1 MLSRDW
7 NLHKAS
13 YDYVVIGSGYGGAIT
28 AARLSSANLAAKPSV
43 CILERGKEW
52 PVGDFP
58 DKFEDY
64 ASELRSDLNP
74 LGLYDVLNYTDISV
88 IKGSG
93 LGGTSLVNAN
103 VAFVPDEEAFQ
114 LDGWPR
120 SVTLGELMPFYA
132 MAKQTLA
139 ASPHPRAA
147 ALPKV
152 QALQRRAQDLGLS
165 AKALDIA
172 VNFDIEGPN
181 AHGVEQHKCTDCGD
195 CITGCNVGAKNTL
208 YMNYLPMAAKAGAEI
223 YTQTK
228 VEWIEKLDAGGWRV
242 HGRHYKSRL
251 TNRQF
256 TIEARNVVLAAG
268 SINSTEILMRS
279 AQLHGLSVSP
289 AIGTRFGG
297 NGDFFGL
304 SYNGDRQTQVLG
316 FGNHPASAGA
326 AIPPGPSI
334 VAAIR
339 YEMNQ
344 EMSKRFTVE
353 DLSFSTAYVRAAQ
366 IAFAALRGED
376 TDAGDEAAERERV
389 TRDIFGLEP
398 YHPDGAL
405 NHTMLYLCM
414 GIDNRKG
421 YFRWERPLFER
432 DGRVSVVWPE
442 AGRQQI
448 FSLVNEELRRHAR
461 REGGSFLPNPLWSF
475 LNLRHLVTA
484 HPLGGCPMGEDYL
497 SGVVDQYGR
506 VYSADGAVHNGL
518 FVADGAIVPSA
529 LAVNPFLTISA
540 LAERIA
546 AHMILAEGGTA
557 YPVPAMSAGFGSLDP
572 VEAISMSEDELDR
585 IFERAPNQPIGL
597 MVNEGGR
604 QMDLAGERIVNDDFW
619 KGFFPSGHALN
630 AMSAALFTG
639 FKKQFSRK
647 GGKVIGLTSDS
658 DGLIRAR
665 NEMKTFTLKQQE
677 GDLPPGEYVLLNYVD
692 PPWQGFYDVFKVVSK
707 DLLIGRVYLG
717 QFPNG
722 IRMFT
727 FPMTRKYSFAQMT
740 AEDHRKLYEQAQV
753 PTAQDL
759 QGAWRMDVISNANQA
774 RGMAYLAFDNKP
786 DGRLES
792 RFQLMGMLEGLIT
805 PTATADHF
813 QLTDFTQFRDEI
825 RKLDS
830 KLMIGRW
837 VTDLP
842 VEPAA
847 ASLGVFHLEKA
858 PSRFGFY
865 YLLRPAETGK
875 LPTNTLLSPLLDAQ
889 LPTGIGLT
897 FDEQMVGS
905 RATFSVRMVIAD
917 INEFIEG
924 SQHEARIEGSVR
936 LTDFD
941 GQPDITLPVESLR
954 SYFNYLRVNP
964 GTGEAEMRYYL
975 EFSSPAGKRYSLEG
989 KKFMQRDSSGNE
1001 LLQDYTTL
1009 FTTVYEHTSG
1019 GKQALFEDVL
1029 KFHTFEDLAAVGNL
1043 MGFLRS
1049 FRVTGTQDP
1058 ALQLMAQMRFHAFTA
1073 QFALQEYDP
1082 LALPVTAAGSGG

>member
-1 MLSRDW
+1 MLARDW
-7 NLHKAS
+7 NQHKAF
-13 YDYVVIGSGYGGAIT
+13 YDYIVIGSGYGGAIT
-28 AARLSSANLAAKPSV
+28 AARISGANLNPKPSV

-58 DKFEDY
+58 DKFENY

-74 LGLYDVLNYTDISV
+74 LGLYDVLNYPDISV

-103 VAFVPDEEAFQ
+103 VAIVPDEQAFQ
-114 LDGWPR
+114 LDGWPQAVTR
-120 SVTLGELMPFYA
+120 SELMPYYA
-132 MAKQTLA
+132 KAKQTLA
-139 ASPHPRAA
+139 AAPHPRAA
-147 ALPKV
+147 GLPKV
-152 QALQRRAQDLGLS
+152 QALERRAQDLGLS
-165 AKALDIA
+165 AQALDIA
-172 VNFDIEGPN
+172 VNFDIEGKN
-181 AHGVEQHKCTDCGD
+181 EHGVEQHKCTDCGD
-195 CITGCNVGAKNTL
+195 CVTGCNVGAKNTL

-228 VEWIEKLDAGGWRV
+228 VEWIEKLDSGGWRV
-242 HGRHYKSRL
+242 HGRHYRSKLS
-251 TNRQF
+251 NRKF
-256 TIEARNVVLAAG
+256 TIEAKNVILAAG

-304 SYNGDRQTQVLG
+304 SYNGDQQTQVLG
-316 FGNHPASAGA
+316 FGNHSGSPGA
-326 AIPPGPSI
+326 VIPPGPAI
-334 VAAIR
+334 VAAVR

-344 EMSKRFTVE
+344 PMENRFTVE
-353 DLSFSTAYVRAAQ
+353 DLSFSKAYVRAAQ

-376 TDAGDEAAERERV
+376 TDAGDEDAERVRM

-421 YFRWERPLFER
+421 YFRWERPLLER
-432 DGRVSVVWPE
+432 DGRVSVIWPE
-442 AGRQQI
+442 AGRQQV
-448 FSLVNEELRRHAR
+448 FSLMNEELRRHTR

-497 SGVVDQYGR
+497 SGAVDQYGR
-506 VYSADGAVHNGL
+506 VYSGDGAVHTGL

-546 AHMILAEGGTA
+546 ARMILAEGGTA
-557 YPVPAMSAGFGSLDP
+557 YPAPKMSAGFGSLDP
-572 VEAISMSEDELDR
+572 VDAISMSEVELDR

-604 QMDLAGERIVNDDFW
+604 QMDLATERIVNDDFW
-619 KGFFPSGHALN
+619 KGFFPQGHALN
-630 AMSAALFTG
+630 AMSAMLFTG

-647 GGKVIGLTSDS
+647 GNNVIGVTGDS
-658 DGLIRAR
+658 DGLIHAR
-665 NEMKTFTLKQQE
+665 NEMKSITLKQQE
-677 GDLPPGEYVLLNYVD
+677 GDLPPGDYVLLKYVD

-717 QFPNG
+717 EFPNG
-722 IRMFT
+722 ARMFT
-727 FPMTRKYSFAQMT
+727 FPMTRAYSFDQMT
-740 AEDHRKLYEQAQV
+740 AEDHRKLYEQAAV
-753 PTAQDL
+753 PTAQEL

-774 RGMAYLAFDNKP
+774 RGMAYLSFDNKP

-792 RFQLMGMLEGLIT
+792 RFQLMGMLEGLIA
-805 PTATADHF
+805 PNATTEHF
-813 QLTDFTQFRDEI
+813 QLNDFTPFRDEI
-825 RKLDS
+825 RKIDS

-837 VTDLP
+837 VTDLA

-847 ASLGVFHLEKA
+847 RSLGVFHLEKQPA
-858 PSRFGFY
+858 RFGFY
-865 YLLRPAETGK
+865 YLLRPAESGK
-875 LPTNTLLSPLLDAQ
+875 LPTNTLLSPLLDAH
-889 LPTGIGLT
+889 LPKGVGLT

-905 RATFSVRMVIAD
+905 RATFSVRMVIQD

-924 SQHEARIEGSVR
+924 SQHEARMEGSVR
-936 LTDFD
+936 ITDFD
-941 GQPDITLPVESLR
+941 GQADVTLTVNSLR

-964 GTGEAEMRYYL
+964 ATGEAEMRYYL
-975 EFSSPAGKRYSLEG
+975 EFSGATGKRYSLEG

-1001 LLQDYTTL
+1001 TLQDYTTL
-1009 FTTVYEHTSG
+1009 FTTVYELTPG
-1019 GKQALFEDVL
+1019 GKQQLFEDVL

-1049 FRVTGTQDP
+1049 FRVTGTEDP
-1058 ALQLMAQMRFHAFTA
+1058 GLQLMAQMRFHAFTA
-1073 QFALQEYDP
+1073 QFVMQEYDP
-1082 LALPVTAAGSGG
+1082 LAAAVGQASG